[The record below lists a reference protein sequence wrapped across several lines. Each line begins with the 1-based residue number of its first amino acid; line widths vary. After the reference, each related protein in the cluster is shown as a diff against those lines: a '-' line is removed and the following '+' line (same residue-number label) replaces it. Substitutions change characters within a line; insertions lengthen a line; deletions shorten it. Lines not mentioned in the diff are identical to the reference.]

1 MNIVPKIMQMPPST
15 VEQHTNWM
23 NHQVRRLV
31 VARLQ
36 RPMTLLVL
44 VFTIG
49 ILVTACAG
57 RPDVTISR
65 ESPPTDS
72 SVSPTSAN
80 QQTARTVRMGSEEFG
95 LSKQELV
102 DSIERVETL
111 IAQCMNEAGFE
122 YIAVDYNTVRRGM
135 VADKSLPGYSE
146 AQFMREF
153 GFGISTMYTG
163 KPPQLSDL
171 DTPAK
176 IGLGE
181 QNARLFASLSPT
193 DQVAYTRTLLGEHP
207 DATLAVSL
215 EAENFS
221 LTGGCTRKAIEQV
234 FSPEELSAT
243 YLNPHDALYQQDP
256 RMANVFKQFADCMRA
271 HGFNY
276 SREQEIEPDLK
287 KRLHAITD
295 GAPIEAL
302 SAEAQSALKRLQE
315 EELAIAAALFEC
327 GEP

>member
-1 MNIVPKIMQMPPST
+1 MKIIQKRLRKLNRESQRQIVRLLLMLTLIM
-15 VEQHTNWM
+15 
-23 NHQVRRLV
+23 L
-31 VARLQ
+31 
-36 RPMTLLVL
+36 
-44 VFTIG
+44 I
-49 ILVTACAG
+49 TACAG
-57 RPDVTISR
+57 RLGTLLPA
-65 ESPPTDS
+65 ESPTTDAATKT
-72 SVSPTSAN
+72 TSAN
-80 QQTARTVRMGSEEFG
+80 QPAPGQVRMGSEEFG

-102 DSIERVETL
+102 EYIERVESL
-111 IAQCMNEAGFE
+111 IAQCMSEAGFE

-146 AQFMREF
+146 EQFTREY
-153 GFGISTMYTG
+153 GFGISTLYTG
-163 KPPQLSDL
+163 KPPQLSEF

-181 QNARLFASLSPT
+181 QNERIFAGLPAA
-193 DQVAYTRTLLGEHP
+193 DQVAYTRILFGENP
-207 DATLAVSL
+207 DATFAVSL

-234 FSPEELSAT
+234 FSTEEISAT
-243 YLNPHDALYQQDP
+243 YLNPYDALRQQDP
-256 RMANVFKQFADCMRA
+256 QTAPLFTQFADCMRT
-271 HGFNY
+271 HGFTY

-287 KRLHAITD
+287 KRLYAITA

-302 SAEAQSALKRLQE
+302 SADAQTTLKRLQE